1 MTGTLILLHI
11 AGAVALLLWG
21 THMVS
26 TGLARG
32 FGPELRDV
40 IGRGL
45 TGRVRACLAGV
56 LVTTL
61 LQSSTATALMAT
73 AFAASGVLD
82 LPVGLALMLG
92 ANVGTALV
100 VQVLSFD
107 VSAAA
112 PILIL
117 AGFLLF
123 RTRSDR
129 IRGRNLGRA
138 LIGLGLMLSALAML
152 VQLLATVE
160 AAPLLRSLVEAL
172 ATEPVLAVLAAA
184 ALAWIAHSSVAV
196 VLFIAALASAG
207 VLTTEGVLA
216 LVLGAN
222 LGAALPPYLEAGP
235 LPAARRLPLGNL
247 LVRTVGCAVALPL
260 LHPIS
265 AGLAAFGAD
274 DPARA
279 AVTFHLALNC
289 TLAVLVLPWTTALAG
304 LITRLVPPDASSLV
318 APDSQAADLPHHL
331 DPAALASPDLTL
343 ANATL
348 EALHMADLA
357 GAALRDALQV
367 FRTGNRT
374 LAGAAGQRDV
384 AIDRLG
390 LAIRRYLADLGGE
403 EVGAVSADAQDRAGA
418 VLTFVLNVEHVGDII
433 ANNLVAFASR
443 RRKRTGEP
451 FTADELV
458 DIERLHGEALTSLQM
473 ALAAFLRD
481 DLAAARAVGQRK
493 ALLRALERAA
503 IDRHFQRLRASPHE
517 GDAVAAAAAA
527 EASALFLRTL
537 RDLRRVHS
545 HIAALCAPL
554 LEAHDVGAG
563 RSGLAV
569 SACAMSGRGD
579 DDDLAP
585 EAPGLR
591 PAA

>member
-56 LVTTL
+56 LVTAF

-73 AFAASGVLD
+73 AFAASGALD

-92 ANVGTALV
+92 ANIGTALV

-112 PILIL
+112 PILVL

-138 LIGLGLMLSALAML
+138 LIGLGLMLSALATL
-152 VQLLATVE
+152 VRLLATVE

-184 ALAWIAHSSVAV
+184 VLAWMAHSSVAV

-247 LVRTVGCAVALPL
+247 LVRAGGCAVALPL

-265 AGLAAFGAD
+265 AGWAAFGAD

-289 TLAVLVLPWTTALAG
+289 TLAVLVLPWTAALAA
-304 LITRLVPPDASSLV
+304 LTTRLMPPDASSPV
-318 APDSQAADLPHHL
+318 ATDPQAADLPHHL
-331 DPAALASPDLTL
+331 DPAALASPDLAL

-367 FRTGNRT
+367 FRTGDRT
-374 LAGAAGQRDV
+374 LAGAAGRRDA
-384 AIDRLG
+384 AIDQLG

-403 EVGAVSADAQDRAGA
+403 EVGAVSAEAQDRAGA
-418 VLTFVLNVEHVGDII
+418 VLTFVPNVEHVGDII

-443 RRKRTGEP
+443 RRNRTGEP
-451 FTADELV
+451 FSADELV
-458 DIERLHGEALTSLQM
+458 DIERLHGEALTSLQL

-481 DLAAARAVGQRK
+481 DLAAARTVGQRK
-493 ALLRALERAA
+493 ALLRTLERTA
-503 IDRHFQRLRASPHE
+503 IDRHFQRMRAAPHE
-517 GDAVAAAAAA
+517 GDAAAAA
-527 EASALFLRTL
+527 EASARFRRTL

-554 LEAHDVGAG
+554 LEASEVSAG
-563 RSGLAV
+563 GSGEAV
-569 SACAMSGRGD
+569 SACALSGGAD
-579 DDDLAP
+579 SENSAS
-585 EAPGLR
+585 EAYSLR